1 MRATIPYLQLG
12 FERLTTATRRVTDE
26 EVIVA
31 PFGAGTTS
39 IAGLVTH
46 CAGVS
51 EFWLG
56 HVGLGRPSER
66 DRDGEF
72 TATGTVDELIALAEA
87 AAAQAAADIEALLAG
102 GGQPNEM
109 RAFALDGGTDE
120 ALVLHVIEEVF
131 QHVGHVEITAD
142 ILEHRR
148 A

>member
-66 DRDGEF
+66 DRDGGRDE
-72 TATGTVDELIALAEA
+72 TEWGSGHAT
-87 AAAQAAADIEALLAG
+87 LLRTICHERWCGAVLERYLFFG
-102 GGQPNEM
+102 
-109 RAFALDGGTDE
+109 DGGKP
-120 ALVLHVIEEVF
+120 ALR
-131 QHVGHVEITAD
+131 Q
-142 ILEHRR
+142 
-148 A
+148 